1 MEPLRGLKASGLCA
15 HTSMLE
21 PYRIIPETGVPYRI
35 NSNWDNDS
43 GPHPPRLKPQQCVPA
58 RPQVTA
64 EAMLRYDTSSMAR
77 HTRPASLL
85 SACPDNHPS
94 TMASSSNAPG
104 LVCTLTCGA
113 GSASGTAHVPLW
125 QTLLPMHSGT
135 HERQLQSCP
144 DHPGRQ

>member
-1 MEPLRGLKASGLCA
+1 LPLSTARITYISMEPLTPR
-15 HTSMLE
+15 TV
-21 PYRIIPETGVPYRI
+21 YRIRVPYRI

-64 EAMLRYDTSSMAR
+64 EAMLRYDTPSMAR

-104 LVCTLTCGA
+104 LVCTLACGA